1 MELAGAALAAIPATL
16 AMGADARTP
25 RAYRA
30 AARQKQHLVQ
40 QKNEQP
46 GKTLTKPA
54 LPAGP
59 ATAVFVTGLVVAS
72 VVYHTQVGGI

>member
-40 QKNEQP
+40 QKTRRLEKPSPNQP
-46 GKTLTKPA
+46 FPLARHPR
-54 LPAGP
+54 
-59 ATAVFVTGLVVAS
+59 
-72 VVYHTQVGGI
+72 